1 MAAAGESKAAGAAAK
16 NKYAGEVVRVDAR
29 AARIAAREAAGEE
42 APSLFGR

>member
-16 NKYAGEVVRVDAR
+16 NKYAGEVVKVDAR
-29 AARIAAREAAGEE
+29 AARIAAREAAGGE